1 MQKPSS
7 SRPAPSKK
15 WWLLSALLV
24 CASGSADE
32 LTDQGKTIATS
43 GSGAVLACVT
53 CHGAQGE
60 GNAAAGFPFLA
71 GQGTSY
77 LTEQLT
83 HFHDGKR
90 QNPIMEPIAKA
101 MSADQM
107 KAVAAYYSQLSPPWD
122 KQKLSNVQDLYP
134 AQSQL
139 GAWIANR
146 GDWDNN
152 IPACIQCHGPGGVGV
167 GTSFPAIAGLSAA
180 YITAQFKAWQTNSRD
195 PGPQSIMGDIAKRM
209 NEQQI
214 QATADYFAALPT
226 ELSKAA
232 TQGAK

>member
-1 MQKPSS
+1 MQKPRSS
-7 SRPAPSKK
+7 GQVISKK
-15 WWLLSALLV
+15 WWLVSALLI
-24 CASGSADE
+24 CTSASANE
-32 LTDQGKTIATS
+32 LIEQGKTIANA

-71 GQGTSY
+71 GQGVQY
-77 LTEQLT
+77 ITEQLSN
-83 HFHDGKR
+83 FHDGKR

-107 KAVAAYYSQLSPPWD
+107 KAVASYYSQLSPPWD
-122 KQKLSNVQDLYP
+122 KTALSNNLDLYP
-134 AQSQL
+134 AEGQS

-167 GTSFPAIAGLSAA
+167 GTAFPAIAGLSAP
-180 YITAQFKAWQTNSRD
+180 YITAQFKAWQAGTRD
-195 PGPQSIMGDIAKRM
+195 AGPQSLMGDIAKRM
-209 NEQQI
+209 NDQQI
-214 QATADYFAALPT
+214 QATADYFAALPANI
-226 ELSKAA
+226 SKTNA
-232 TQGAK
+232 QGAK